1 MMAAEMEERSRVKAK
16 FFRDLSTVLDSL
28 MELASLAAAAMEQSV
43 RAVLTRDADLA
54 RQVIAGDGALN
65 SLEEAVDRECVRLI
79 ALFQP
84 VAGDLRQL
92 MAVDHIITELE
103 RIGDSATNIAEEVF
117 TLGHLP
123 PRTIHPRLE
132 YMAQTVQEMVRQSL
146 EAFFRSN
153 SHLAR
158 QVCLADSDVDA
169 MDQSIIEDLLREMT
183 GAPEAILPGQSQIN
197 IVRNLERVGDHAT
210 NIAEQVVYMV
220 EGESVRHRCQ
230 G

>member
-1 MMAAEMEERSRVKAK
+1 MVTELEERSQVKAK
-16 FFRDLSTVLDSL
+16 FSRDLATVQDNLK
-28 MELASLAAAAMEQSV
+28 ELASLAAAAMEQSV
-43 RAVLTRDADLA
+43 RAVLTRDRDLA
-54 RQVIAGDGALN
+54 RQVIAGDLAVN
-65 SLEEAVDRECVRLI
+65 SLDETIDRECVRLI

-92 MAVDHIITELE
+92 MAVDHIISELE

-117 TLGHLP
+117 TLAQQP
-123 PRTIHPRLE
+123 PRPLHPSLAQ
-132 YMAQTVQEMVRQSL
+132 MAQSVQGMIRQSL

-158 QVCLADSDVDA
+158 QVCIADDDVDSLDRA
-169 MDQSIIEDLLREMT
+169 IIQDLIQEMA
-183 GAPEAILPGQSQIN
+183 GAPEAIIPGQSQIN

-220 EGESVRHRCQ
+220 EGQSVRHRCQ

>member
-1 MMAAEMEERSRVKAK
+1 MAAVADEGTRIKAK
-16 FFRDLSTVLDSL
+16 FSQDIEAVQLKLAK
-28 MELASLAAAAMEQSV
+28 LASLAATAMERSVRAAME
-43 RAVLTRDADLA
+43 LDGELA
-54 RQVIAGDGALN
+54 RQVISADTAIN
-65 SLEEAVDRECVRLI
+65 DLEENLDRECVSLI

-84 VAGDLRQL
+84 VAGDLRRL

-103 RIGDSATNIAEEVF
+103 RIGDSATNIAEEVL
-117 TLGHLP
+117 TLRQFSPWPLHPSLP
-123 PRTIHPRLE
+123 A
-132 YMAQTVQEMVRQSL
+132 MAAAVQEMVRQSL

-158 QVCLADSDVDA
+158 QVCHADADVDA
-169 MDQSIIEDLLREMT
+169 MDQTIIQDLLQEMC
-183 GAPEAILPGQSQIN
+183 GDPDAIVPGQSQIN

-220 EGESVRHRCQ
+220 EGESIRHRCQ

>member
-1 MMAAEMEERSRVKAK
+1 MATEMEERSQVKAK
-16 FFRDLSTVLDSL
+16 FSRNLAAVRDDL
-28 MELASLAAAAMEQSV
+28 MELASLAATAMEQSV
-43 RAVLTRDADLA
+43 KAVLTRDADLA
-54 RQVIAGDGALN
+54 RKVIAGDAAIN
-65 SLEEAVDRECVRLI
+65 SLEEAIDRECVRLI

-103 RIGDSATNIAEEVF
+103 RIGDSATNIAEEVL
-117 TLGHLP
+117 TLEHLP
-123 PRTIHPRLE
+123 PRAIHPSLPT
-132 YMAQTVQEMVRQSL
+132 MAQSVQEMVRQSL

-153 SHLAR
+153 AHLAR
-158 QVCLADSDVDA
+158 QVCLMDDDVDA
-169 MDQSIIEDLLREMT
+169 LDQAIIQDLLREMA
-183 GAPEAILPGQSQIN
+183 GAPRAIVPSQSQIN

-220 EGESVRHRCQ
+220 EGQSVRHRCQ

>member
-1 MMAAEMEERSRVKAK
+1 MATEPEERTLGKAK
-16 FFRDLSTVLDSL
+16 FSRN
-28 MELASLAAAAMEQSV
+28 LAAVRDDLMHLATLAATAMEHSV
-43 RAVLTRDADLA
+43 KAVLTRDADLA
-54 RQVIAGDGALN
+54 RQVIIGDAAVN
-65 SLEEAVDRECVRLI
+65 SLEEAIDRECVRLI

-103 RIGDSATNIAEEVF
+103 RIGDSATNIAEEV
-117 TLGHLP
+117 LALEHLP
-123 PRTIHPRLE
+123 PRAIHPRLE
-132 YMAQTVQEMVRQSL
+132 SMAQSVQEMVRQSL

-153 SHLAR
+153 THLAR
-158 QVCLADSDVDA
+158 QVCLMDDDVDA
-169 MDQSIIEDLLREMT
+169 LDRAIIQDLLREMT
-183 GAPEAILPGQSQIN
+183 GAPRAILPSQSQIN

-220 EGESVRHRCQ
+220 EGQSVRHRCQ

>member
-1 MMAAEMEERSRVKAK
+1 MATELEEKSQVKAK
-16 FFRDLSTVLDSL
+16 FSRDLVAVKDDL
-28 MELASLAAAAMEQSV
+28 MELANLAATAMEQSV
-43 RAVLTRDADLA
+43 RAVLTRDRDLA
-54 RQVIAGDGALN
+54 RQVILGD
-65 SLEEAVDRECVRLI
+65 EAVNSREETIDRECVRLI

-92 MAVDHIITELE
+92 MAVDHIISELE
-103 RIGDSATNIAEEVF
+103 RIGDSATNIAEEVL
-117 TLGHLP
+117 TLGQFP
-123 PRTIHPRLE
+123 SRPIHPGLAS
-132 YMAQTVQEMVRQSL
+132 MAQSVQEMVHQSL

-158 QVCLADSDVDA
+158 QVCMADADVDA
-169 MDQSIIEDLLREMT
+169 LDQAIIQDLLREMT

-220 EGESVRHRCQ
+220 EGQSVRHRCQ